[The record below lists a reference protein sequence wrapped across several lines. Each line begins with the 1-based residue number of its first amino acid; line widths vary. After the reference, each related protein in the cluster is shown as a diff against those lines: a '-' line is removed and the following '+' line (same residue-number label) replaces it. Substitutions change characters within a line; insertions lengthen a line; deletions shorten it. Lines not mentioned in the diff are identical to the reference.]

1 VSQPDAGICCAVVD
15 IEGVAIQ
22 THRISARE
30 NYVMNIT
37 ATFVLSFC
45 SEDPGIAS
53 QQAFVWLLKIE

>member
-1 VSQPDAGICCAVVD
+1 MSQPDAGVGCAVVN

-30 NYVMNIT
+30 NHVVDIA
-37 ATFVLSFC
+37 ATFVVGFC
-45 SEDPGIAS
+45 SEYLGIAS